1 MIKESKPCNDM
12 MKKNFNKVLVITKE
26 DNESIKNS
34 TKCWVCDNSYFDH
47 DVKAKDHCHITGE
60 YRGSAHRDR
69 NILN

>member
-34 TKCWVCDNSYFDH
+34 TKC
-47 DVKAKDHCHITGE
+47 
-60 YRGSAHRDR
+60 
-69 NILN
+69 